1 MQLILQG
8 KLSLFIFN
16 FKKYNMRFLT
26 FYYCMWIMFQ
36 IWSKNM
42 YWNTVLYEISLE
54 SVFVPWISVVLD
66 DVQGQ
71 QDFDDFFEE
80 VFTELEDKV
89 T

>member
-1 MQLILQG
+1 
-8 KLSLFIFN
+8 
-16 FKKYNMRFLT
+16 
-26 FYYCMWIMFQ
+26 MFQ
-36 IWSKNM
+36 IWSKYM

>member
-1 MQLILQG
+1 
-8 KLSLFIFN
+8 
-16 FKKYNMRFLT
+16 
-26 FYYCMWIMFQ
+26 MWIMFQ
-36 IWSKNM
+36 IWSKYM
-42 YWNTVLYEISLE
+42 YWNSVLYEISLE

>member
-1 MQLILQG
+1 
-8 KLSLFIFN
+8 
-16 FKKYNMRFLT
+16 
-26 FYYCMWIMFQ
+26 MWFMFQ
-36 IWSKNM
+36 IWSKYM
-42 YWNTVLYEISLE
+42 YWNTVLYEMSLE

>member
-1 MQLILQG
+1 M
-8 KLSLFIFN
+8 K
-16 FKKYNMRFLT
+16 
-26 FYYCMWIMFQ
+26 
-36 IWSKNM
+36 
-42 YWNTVLYEISLE
+42 LE

>member
-1 MQLILQG
+1 
-8 KLSLFIFN
+8 
-16 FKKYNMRFLT
+16 MRFLA
-26 FYYCMWIMFQ
+26 FLLLYMQIMFQ
-36 IWSKNM
+36 KWLKYV

-54 SVFVPWISVVLD
+54 SVFMPWISVVLD

>member
-1 MQLILQG
+1 M
-8 KLSLFIFN
+8 
-16 FKKYNMRFLT
+16 
-26 FYYCMWIMFQ
+26 MFQ
-36 IWSKNM
+36 IWSKYM

>member
-1 MQLILQG
+1 
-8 KLSLFIFN
+8 
-16 FKKYNMRFLT
+16 
-26 FYYCMWIMFQ
+26 MFQ
-36 IWSKNM
+36 IWSKYM
-42 YWNTVLYEISLE
+42 YWNTVLYKISLE

>member
-1 MQLILQG
+1 
-8 KLSLFIFN
+8 
-16 FKKYNMRFLT
+16 
-26 FYYCMWIMFQ
+26 MFQ
-36 IWSKNM
+36 MWSKYM

>member
-1 MQLILQG
+1 
-8 KLSLFIFN
+8 
-16 FKKYNMRFLT
+16 
-26 FYYCMWIMFQ
+26 MFQ
-36 IWSKNM
+36 IWSKYM
-42 YWNTVLYEISLE
+42 YLNTVLYEISLE

>member
-1 MQLILQG
+1 
-8 KLSLFIFN
+8 
-16 FKKYNMRFLT
+16 
-26 FYYCMWIMFQ
+26 MWIMFQ
-36 IWSKNM
+36 IWSKYM
-42 YWNTVLYEISLE
+42 YWNTVLFEISLE

>member
-1 MQLILQG
+1 
-8 KLSLFIFN
+8 
-16 FKKYNMRFLT
+16 
-26 FYYCMWIMFQ
+26 MWFMFQ
-36 IWSKNM
+36 IWSKYM

>member
-1 MQLILQG
+1 
-8 KLSLFIFN
+8 
-16 FKKYNMRFLT
+16 
-26 FYYCMWIMFQ
+26 MWIMFH
-36 IWSKNM
+36 IWSKYM

>member
-1 MQLILQG
+1 
-8 KLSLFIFN
+8 
-16 FKKYNMRFLT
+16 
-26 FYYCMWIMFQ
+26 MWIVFQ
-36 IWSKNM
+36 MWSKYM

>member
-1 MQLILQG
+1 
-8 KLSLFIFN
+8 
-16 FKKYNMRFLT
+16 
-26 FYYCMWIMFQ
+26 MWIMFQ

-42 YWNTVLYEISLE
+42 SWNTVLYEISLE

>member
-1 MQLILQG
+1 
-8 KLSLFIFN
+8 
-16 FKKYNMRFLT
+16 
-26 FYYCMWIMFQ
+26 MWIMFQ
-36 IWSKNM
+36 LWSKYM

>member
-1 MQLILQG
+1 
-8 KLSLFIFN
+8 
-16 FKKYNMRFLT
+16 
-26 FYYCMWIMFQ
+26 MWIMFQ
-36 IWSKNM
+36 MWSKYM

>member
-1 MQLILQG
+1 
-8 KLSLFIFN
+8 
-16 FKKYNMRFLT
+16 
-26 FYYCMWIMFQ
+26 MFQ
-36 IWSKNM
+36 IWSKYM
-42 YWNTVLYEISLE
+42 YWNTVLFEISLE

>member
-1 MQLILQG
+1 
-8 KLSLFIFN
+8 
-16 FKKYNMRFLT
+16 
-26 FYYCMWIMFQ
+26 MWIMFQ
-36 IWSKNM
+36 IWSKYI

>member
-1 MQLILQG
+1 
-8 KLSLFIFN
+8 
-16 FKKYNMRFLT
+16 
-26 FYYCMWIMFQ
+26 MFQ
-36 IWSKNM
+36 IWLKYM
-42 YWNTVLYEISLE
+42 YWNTVSYEISLE

>member
-1 MQLILQG
+1 
-8 KLSLFIFN
+8 
-16 FKKYNMRFLT
+16 
-26 FYYCMWIMFQ
+26 MWIMFQ

>member
-1 MQLILQG
+1 
-8 KLSLFIFN
+8 
-16 FKKYNMRFLT
+16 
-26 FYYCMWIMFQ
+26 MWIMFQ
-36 IWSKNM
+36 IWSKYM
-42 YWNTVLYEISLE
+42 YLNTVLYEISLE

>member
-1 MQLILQG
+1 
-8 KLSLFIFN
+8 
-16 FKKYNMRFLT
+16 
-26 FYYCMWIMFQ
+26 MWIVFQ
-36 IWSKNM
+36 MWSKYM
-42 YWNTVLYEISLE
+42 YWNTVLFEISLE

>member
-1 MQLILQG
+1 
-8 KLSLFIFN
+8 
-16 FKKYNMRFLT
+16 
-26 FYYCMWIMFQ
+26 MWIMFQ
-36 IWSKNM
+36 IWSKYM

>member
-1 MQLILQG
+1 
-8 KLSLFIFN
+8 
-16 FKKYNMRFLT
+16 
-26 FYYCMWIMFQ
+26 MWIMFQ
-36 IWSKNM
+36 IWSKYK
-42 YWNTVLYEISLE
+42 YWNTVLLYEISLE

>member
-1 MQLILQG
+1 M
-8 KLSLFIFN
+8 N
-16 FKKYNMRFLT
+16 
-26 FYYCMWIMFQ
+26 
-36 IWSKNM
+36 
-42 YWNTVLYEISLE
+42 WNTVLYEISLE